1 MKKLI
6 TISLVTILLAALLA
20 TSAFAFGP
28 GGNRYNDRGRQ
39 DRIHGRYDYRDHRD
53 NRWRHVQRP
62 PVRHVPA
69 PAHRPVV
76 VIPPP
81 HVAGFSLFLPHFS
94 IVIR

>member
-1 MKKLI
+1 MKKL
-6 TISLVTILLAALLA
+6 TISLVTILMVALLA

-39 DRIHGRYDYRDHRD
+39 DRIHDRYDNRNHRD
-53 NRWRHVQRP
+53 NRWQMPRQQ
-62 PVRHVPA
+62 VRYAPA

-76 VIPPP
+76 VVPQP
-81 HVAGFSLFLPHFS
+81 HMPAFSLLLPSFS